1 MTEQASMNF
10 MALRAS
16 IKDPLRRMVSVDIIS
31 TTLLAGIKGV
41 FRSKHMQLLSADSE
55 LKLRE
60 ACAAIRA
67 ADAASVQA
75 LPPSRQLPS
84 MEPPP
89 GILNLEFPPELVG
102 AGVIETPLPGLK
114 PQTHSGIIIAIGI
127 CTFLLLAVGA
137 MFNSAP
143 SAPNPKV
150 WSTSDAIQPVT
161 LPIVAPVIVATP
173 LPTPAP
179 IVTPIATPAPE
190 VRRATL
196 VPSGQRID
204 PIGEAWVPGYK
215 WYALPRSVGGGV
227 VKARLLGTVDHFSQI
242 PAYPREGDMC
252 EVLESGNAWVYCT
265 PAGY

>member
-75 LPPSRQLPS
+75 LPPSRQLPP
-84 MEPPP
+84 MESPP
-89 GILNLEFPPELVG
+89 GI
-102 AGVIETPLPGLK
+102 PLPK
-114 PQTHSGIIIAIGI
+114 THSGIIIAIGI

-150 WSTSDAIQPVT
+150 WSTSDA
-161 LPIVAPVIVATP
+161 
-173 LPTPAP
+173 
-179 IVTPIATPAPE
+179 
-190 VRRATL
+190 
-196 VPSGQRID
+196 
-204 PIGEAWVPGYK
+204 
-215 WYALPRSVGGGV
+215 
-227 VKARLLGTVDHFSQI
+227 
-242 PAYPREGDMC
+242 
-252 EVLESGNAWVYCT
+252 
-265 PAGY
+265 